1 MIVLLII
8 GGLALIALIAVV
20 VGIVDAA
27 HARAWREV
35 AADRR
40 GEWEARRPE
49 FHGPYEAWD
58 ED

>member
-1 MIVLLII
+1 MIVSLIV
-8 GGLALIALIAVV
+8 GGLGLIALIAVV

-27 HARAWREV
+27 QSRSWREV

-40 GEWEARRPE
+40 GEWEARQPE
-49 FHGPYEAWD
+49 FHGPSDSWD